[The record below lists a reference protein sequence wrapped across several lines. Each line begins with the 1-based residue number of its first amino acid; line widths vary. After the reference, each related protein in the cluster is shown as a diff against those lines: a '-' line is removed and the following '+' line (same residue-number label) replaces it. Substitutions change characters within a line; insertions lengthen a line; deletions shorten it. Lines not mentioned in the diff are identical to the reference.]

1 MPQIKT
7 KFSAGVADSAGAASP
22 EFVESSLNWFWFDGT
37 LKKRL
42 GMVPSRALPGMKRT
56 QTGVYHG
63 TIGAVTTIATA
74 ATDTTFESDATLV
87 VWGSDSPFNRVCV
100 TVGAD
105 LPLDS
110 GLMNDGTN
118 WGSLEYWNGSAWTAL
133 VIADCRESP
142 YVVNSAPTGEAVLF
156 PGGGVADADTY
167 TSGNS
172 EIEFCFHEPEDWAT
186 TAIGGQTKYW
196 IRMALSDSDLTAGPP
211 HLISSYVYTEANRIL
226 SMLYFTDR
234 NGTAHEFTVS
244 MYGESGDQLLFHRN
258 GVLLTGADGLVPV
271 TGAAV
276 FSESTKVHTV
286 YHSSTNRVVGYISG
300 LGWFYHIIGDANVYQ
315 LTADNLGT
323 DYVGTVPDGGYEG
336 ATPEA
341 DCIAVYNSR
350 LFAAKGNE
358 IRWSQQEAFIDL
370 WISRN
375 ISFLDDGAGPIKA
388 MAVFQ
393 GSLIIFKERAIYA
406 AQENGLNEGDGY
418 DFVPLS
424 NGIGSVGPV
433 IKTGD
438 ALFFVGNDGF
448 YVFDGQK
455 GAKLNS
461 SVDSKFA
468 ASELGCDFS
477 LAKGVY
483 NSKYNQLRWFVP
495 KTDGDAILD
504 SAVYMSASTLVTQGE
519 KPEPIG
525 VYPQGRAEQIAQFGF
540 GATCVAEDLT
550 GATPRIMLGSA
561 YGIIFE
567 MDVGYLDNGTTIEAE
582 VVGTEQN
589 YAGSDRFLAGPVFV
603 FQDGTAHQGYVDV
616 TLIPDGD
623 EAKGKTVKA
632 YSYEH
637 GKGRSYASFVYNSA
651 LRTSSSGVS
660 KRLNHMVRCHSFA
673 VKMTHSAQ
681 GSPEING
688 VAVEIVPVGKRGN

>member
-42 GMVPSRALPGMKRT
+42 GMVPARALPGMKRT

-63 TIGAVTTIATA
+63 TVGDVATNVVA
-74 ATDTTFESDATLV
+74 GTATHTFDANPQYLLV
-87 VWGSDSPFNRVCV
+87 GSSSPFNRVEMEGEEWPV
-100 TVGAD
+100 SPLTFDAAYKFGRIEYSLGA
-105 LPLDS
+105 
-110 GLMNDGTN
+110 GV
-118 WGSLEYWNGSAWTAL
+118 WGSITPSTVQGSQY
-133 VIADCRESP
+133 IQ
-142 YVVNSAPTGEAVLF
+142 
-156 PGGGVADADTY
+156 
-167 TSGNS
+167 TSGTDM
-172 EIEFCFHEPEDWAT
+172 IVAPGVGVIDTATVAGVDIVEFCIHEPEDWAT
-186 TAIGGQTKYW
+186 DTIDGQSKYW
-196 IRMALSDSDLTAGPP
+196 IRIQACTNPDLDYSGST
-211 HLISSYVYTEANRIL
+211 LLNTYVYTEANRIL

-244 MYGESGDQLLFHRN
+244 MYGEGGDQLLFHRN

-461 SVDSKFA
+461 SVDRKFA
-468 ASELGCDFS
+468 EAELGCDFS

-495 KTDGDAILD
+495 KVDGDAILD

-637 GKGRSYASFVYNSA
+637 GKGRSSASFVYNSA

-673 VKMTHSAQ
+673 VKMTHSTA